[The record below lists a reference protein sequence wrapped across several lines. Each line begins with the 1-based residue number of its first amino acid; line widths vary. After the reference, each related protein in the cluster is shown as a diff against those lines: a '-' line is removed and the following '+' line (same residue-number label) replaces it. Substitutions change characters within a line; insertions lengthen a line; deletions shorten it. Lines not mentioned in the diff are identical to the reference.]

1 MRYTPL
7 RPASTRGVRPY
18 ARRPRGGYAPTPGVQ
33 PGVHWRRGVHAGRTW
48 AYMGVHGRGVHWR
61 TLAYIGVHTPCH
73 PSFSKNVRLVQEVE
87 CGWEV
92 HTQVR
97 SNLNQCLCLSVAS
110 SIIHGMSGNVPA
122 TNSSQL
128 HDVAEAFGTALTAA
142 VPQQLHE
149 TLGLVPNETIVSEVF
164 QHLLGHE
171 SGFDSYAFIIVA
183 DKGPNGPYVEAWV
196 GDCYSTLVENE
207 GQFKCIYA
215 AYSQCVSALNP
226 IALQFLSLLF
236 S

>member
-1 MRYTPL
+1 MPNL
-7 RPASTRGVRPY
+7 
-18 ARRPRGGYAPTPGVQ
+18 
-33 PGVHWRRGVHAGRTW
+33 
-48 AYMGVHGRGVHWR
+48 
-61 TLAYIGVHTPCH
+61 
-73 PSFSKNVRLVQEVE
+73 PSAIHVA
-87 CGWEV
+87 
-92 HTQVR
+92 R

-149 TLGLVPNETIVSEVF
+149 TLGLVPNETVVSEVF

-196 GDCYSTLVENE
+196 GDCYSTLMYICCLFTMRLCSESNCAPIPQLALFVAF
-207 GQFKCIYA
+207 GISFCISPA
-215 AYSQCVSALNP
+215 NMV
-226 IALQFLSLLF
+226 LLF
-236 S
+236 ACSFLDTRAWRRCLT